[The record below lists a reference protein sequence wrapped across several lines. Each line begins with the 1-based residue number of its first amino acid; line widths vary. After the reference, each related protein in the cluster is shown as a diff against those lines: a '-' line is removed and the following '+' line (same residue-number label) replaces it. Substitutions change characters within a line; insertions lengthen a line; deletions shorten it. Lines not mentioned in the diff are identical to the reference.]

1 MWSSRRKDYHY
12 SKKGVIKV
20 GESVEIV
27 LKISKKK
34 AAGYFYNA
42 KERKLAKVISKRKQI
57 SYKQSYKLV
66 RDIKDGK
73 KSWSEAY

>member
-1 MWSSRRKDYHY
+1 MVDRKT
-12 SKKGVIKV
+12 GV
-20 GESVEIV
+20 S

-34 AAGYFYNA
+34 AASYFYNA

-57 SYKQSYKLV
+57 SYKESYKLV